1 MKKYKVLMFMKE
13 KGDSINMSFNDYED
27 LKSFVVEMLVCFD
40 VDNATTS
47 VYYLDDIDPDTKLP
61 KWDIMWTVNTKNVD
75 SSESLYVLV
84 DKVKHVDSRT
94 MLERL
99 RAQDNSY
106 DIE

>member
-13 KGDSINMSFNDYED
+13 QGDSIAMSFNDYED

-40 VDNATTS
+40 VKDATAS
-47 VYYLDDIDPDTKLP
+47 VYYLDEINPDTKLP
-61 KWDIMWTVNTKNVD
+61 KWDIMWSVNTKNVD
-75 SSESLYVLV
+75 SSESLYCLI
-84 DKVKHVDSRT
+84 DKVKKVDSRT

-99 RAQDNSY
+99 RAQDNSF

>member
-13 KGDSINMSFNDYED
+13 KGDSISMSFNDYED
-27 LKSFVVEMLVCFD
+27 LKSFVVEMMVCFD
-40 VDNATTS
+40 VKEATTS
-47 VYYLDDIDPDTKLP
+47 VYYLDTIDPLTNLP
-61 KWDIMWTVNTKNVD
+61 KWDVMWTVNTKNVD
-75 SSESLYVLV
+75 SSESLYYLI